1 MRRRYL
7 LAGLLIGLMTMT
19 GCGYELDAVSQNTMT
34 IKKDGTI
41 VDVSVEDYSDG
52 DYSMTELET
61 FITDEI
67 AEYNKKHGEN
77 RVILDHLNTDNNIG
91 KVQLSYSGMQ
101 DYNGFNH
108 TEYELEDISDAELS
122 GSFVSAEDGGSV
134 AAADIQQSGLQVLRI
149 CDAMNVVCKKK
160 VLYYNSFVTEQ
171 DGTYVLSGEGE
182 AVLILK

>member
-7 LAGLLIGLMTMT
+7 LAGLLVGLMVVT
-19 GCGYELDAVSQNTMT
+19 GCGYELDAVSENTMT

-52 DYSMTELET
+52 NYSMTELET
-61 FITDEI
+61 FVTDEI
-67 AEYNKKHGEN
+67 AEYNNKHGEN
-77 RVILDHLNTDNNIG
+77 RVILDYLNTDNNIG
-91 KVQLSYSGMQ
+91 KLQLSYSGMQ
-101 DYNGFNH
+101 DYNRFNH
-108 TEYELEDISDAELS
+108 TEYELSDISDVKLS
-122 GSFVSAEDGGSV
+122 GNFVSAENGGSV